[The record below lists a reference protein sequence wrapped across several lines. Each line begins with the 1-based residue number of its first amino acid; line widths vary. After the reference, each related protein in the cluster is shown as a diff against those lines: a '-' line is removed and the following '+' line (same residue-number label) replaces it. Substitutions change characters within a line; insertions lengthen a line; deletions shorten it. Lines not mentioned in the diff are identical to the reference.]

1 MTIRI
6 YNKHDVFVTEYESS
20 AAPNV
25 GDKVCIF
32 LGGVNNRYC
41 RGKVTERLFG
51 KDCVALTIDSED
63 KPLSNYEIEAYGDQ
77 WLDEYD
83 DW

>member
-1 MTIRI
+1 MTIKI
-6 YNKHDVFVTEYESS
+6 YNKDNVFVRMYESD
-20 AAPNV
+20 AVPNV
-25 GDKVCIF
+25 SDKVCIF

-41 RGKVTERLFG
+41 KGKVTERLFG
-51 KDCVALTIDSED
+51 ENCVALTIDSED
-63 KPLSNYEIEAYGDQ
+63 KPLSNYEIEADEYQ